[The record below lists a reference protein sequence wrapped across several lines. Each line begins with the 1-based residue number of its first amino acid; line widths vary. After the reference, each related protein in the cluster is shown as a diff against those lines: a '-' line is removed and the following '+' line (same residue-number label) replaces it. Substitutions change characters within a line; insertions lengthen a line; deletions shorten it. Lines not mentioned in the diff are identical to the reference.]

1 MGRPAGQYGF
11 PVALYNKHLA
21 NFAYKLTKLD
31 DSQVELT
38 FPKAYDFLEAAREFF
53 DASIRHYSTEEDRQT
68 ACKPFLD
75 KISGH
80 MTCSKQV
87 AIKRVARNEIIK
99 SSERRSNRN
108 SSESSVHVDLAILT
122 TLPNNTELL
131 PVMCKIKR
139 KEGEGD
145 TNVQG
150 VKYFAE
156 MVYGFIQKVCDIS
169 DPQMKRFTTQS

>member
-87 AIKRVARNEIIK
+87 AIKRVARTRLSNQARGAAIATRPSRLYTSIWPSSRLCPTTRSYSLSCAK
-99 SSERRSNRN
+99 SRERT
-108 SSESSVHVDLAILT
+108 VKT
-122 TLPNNTELL
+122 TP
-131 PVMCKIKR
+131 MCK
-139 KEGEGD
+139 
-145 TNVQG
+145 
-150 VKYFAE
+150 A
-156 MVYGFIQKVCDIS
+156 
-169 DPQMKRFTTQS
+169 